1 MVDKTRKLYLNIID
15 MFGSIRAAHRE
26 TGFSRSSFYAW
37 IENNLIPD
45 KSQRIL
51 TSLGVDVNLLCK
63 GVCDVIK
70 KSRKKS

>member
-15 MFGSIRAAHRE
+15 MFGTIRAAHRE

-37 IENNLIPD
+37 IDKNFIPD

-51 TSLGVDVNLLCK
+51 TSLGVDVNRLCK
-63 GVCDVIK
+63 GVCNVVK
-70 KSRKKS
+70 RKKS